1 MRGILTLLQH
11 TPVVV
16 SLNGQLDRYVSFIWH
31 SGLLSCSSGGW
42 GGGVTPSHYKI
53 LVQEMIGSYLIFQVS
68 IIIVI
73 KQLGCWIFIW
83 RIDEVYLQKYAN
95 TCVEFPINMHY
106 LQPLKKYPF
115 ISNASYLNKGV
126 TLRARSSED
135 GLHYLYLASGQWF
148 SSLLRYIA
156 AGS

>member
-1 MRGILTLLQH
+1 
-11 TPVVV
+11 
-16 SLNGQLDRYVSFIWH
+16 
-31 SGLLSCSSGGW
+31 
-42 GGGVTPSHYKI
+42 
-53 LVQEMIGSYLIFQVS
+53 
-68 IIIVI
+68 
-73 KQLGCWIFIW
+73 
-83 RIDEVYLQKYAN
+83 
-95 TCVEFPINMHY
+95 MHY

-156 AGS
+156 AGSWIIKSILTSYMRWIAHIVVPHKI